1 MKIIFLDFDGV
12 LNDTKCITRVPT
24 MLGRKWGHDSIR
36 TYLVRDLNEIIR
48 QTGAK
53 VVVSS
58 SWRQVFD
65 ASELQQILCEAGFEG
80 EVIDTTPVMCENN
93 RFSDEGRF
101 YDRADEIRA
110 WLYLRDND
118 GGRNEPIDGFVVLDD
133 VACGFDSAYGTGF
146 AKHIVFTNGDHG
158 LSLDDQMKAL
168 VILSC
173 ERMDS

>member
-24 MLGRKWGHDSIR
+24 MLGRKWNHDSIR
-36 TYLVRDLNEIIR
+36 TYLVRELNEIIR

-65 ASELQQILCEAGFEG
+65 ASELQQILVEAGFEG
-80 EVIDTTPVMCENN
+80 EVIDTTPIMCENN
-93 RFSDEGRF
+93 KFTDEGRF
-101 YDRADEIRA
+101 YDRADEIRT
-110 WLYLRDND
+110 WLQLRDSNP
-118 GGRNEPIDGFVVLDD
+118 EAEKVEGFVVLDD

-146 AKHIVFTNGDHG
+146 ANHIVFTNGDHG
-158 LSLDDQMKAL
+158 LSLDDQVKASL
-168 VILSC
+168 ILAC
-173 ERMDS
+173 GRMDV